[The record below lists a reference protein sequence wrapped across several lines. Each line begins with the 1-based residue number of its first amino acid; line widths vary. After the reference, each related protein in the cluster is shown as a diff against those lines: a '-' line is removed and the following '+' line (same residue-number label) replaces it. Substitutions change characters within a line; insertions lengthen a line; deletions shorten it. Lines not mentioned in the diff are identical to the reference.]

1 MQNNN
6 KSYSVILSDN
16 VSTTD
21 QCTLQ
26 AVCKIIQEWLR
37 RAGDRIIYIN
47 KKQVV

>member
-1 MQNNN
+1 MQDNN

-16 VSTTD
+16 RLRTN
-21 QCTLQ
+21 CTLQ
-26 AVCKIIQEWLR
+26 AICKIIQEWLR